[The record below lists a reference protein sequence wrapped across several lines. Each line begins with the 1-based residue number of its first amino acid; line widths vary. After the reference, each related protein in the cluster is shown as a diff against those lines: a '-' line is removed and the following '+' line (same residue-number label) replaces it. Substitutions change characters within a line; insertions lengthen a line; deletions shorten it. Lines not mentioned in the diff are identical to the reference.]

1 MKYHMKIKPFSTSP
15 HTPSTE
21 ICSARKRDASD
32 GFQRVGVTVLAAL
45 SSALARLSAHA
56 AFFHKPSIA
65 ALKQETAQSNG
76 DVAFALGY
84 YTPGDR
90 GGGWF
95 TWQTSTTNADDG
107 GRYVASDSNLVTGR

>member
-1 MKYHMKIKPFSTSP
+1 MKYRMKIKPFSTSP
-15 HTPSTE
+15 RTPRTE
-21 ICSARKRDASD
+21 ICSARKRDASH

-45 SSALARLSAHA
+45 SSALATLSAHA

-65 ALKQETAQSNG
+65 ALKQETAQTNG

-95 TWQTSTTNADDG
+95 TWQTSTTN
-107 GRYVASDSNLVTGR
+107 